1 MTKADLV
8 ELLATRADCS
18 RATSQ
23 LMINTRFKSLA
34 EALDAGEKVELRGF
48 GSFRLKVR
56 NARNARNPKT
66 GEKVNVGKKIVPA
79 FRAGRALKSAVNP
92 GTELGTM
99 LR

>member
-1 MTKADLV
+1 
-8 ELLATRADCS
+8 
-18 RATSQ
+18 
-23 LMINTRFKSLA
+23 MINTRFKSLA